1 MNSGRVDAV
10 AVATAADEAT
20 FHPEF
25 CDCISISLQVA
36 DSAAIDAVQDEY
48 RPVVEAV
55 QGRYWKIS
63 GGHGGFMY
71 KKEVAATA
79 DFGMSHTEA
88 FIFRHP
94 ADGWYIGKDCSETD
108 EAGRLAWCGKKNLVV
123 DDAGEGEIQQNTARI
138 KRTSRDQGN
147 QWNNVNFLIILET

>member
-1 MNSGRVDAV
+1 MRLPPSSRAMNSGRVDAV
-10 AVATAADEAT
+10 AVATDEAT

-36 DSAAIDAVQDEY
+36 DSAAIDVVQDEY
-48 RPVVEAV
+48 RPVVEEV

-94 ADGWYIGKDCSETD
+94 ADGWYIGKDCCEND
-108 EAGRLAWCGKKNLVV
+108 EAGRLAWCGKK
-123 DDAGEGEIQQNTARI
+123 
-138 KRTSRDQGN
+138 SRR
-147 QWNNVNFLIILET
+147 